1 MQWEGHDA
9 MGGACN
15 GKGMQWEGHAR
26 GGACNGMGMQWEGHG
41 HVVKYMETSEPH
53 PSNAINEN

>member
-1 MQWEGHDA
+1 
-9 MGGACN
+9 MGWACN
-15 GKGMQWEGHAR
+15 GKGMQWE
-26 GGACNGMGMQWEGHG
+26 G